1 MDSKALQIIDKELK
15 FDRQGISIIKSMMFV
30 YAIMKSKTPRPVYI
44 EGMVKPVAYLES
56 LYELAE
62 QSIPKLQRPCGKEFI
77 EIINQCLDD
86 FDPNVSDSHATTVS
100 ILWALDNLTIYDIQ
114 KYFISDT
121 FFSTERFPEIAP
133 DSLNELA
140 IELLA
145 NYHKQ
150 RWLDMGC
157 GQGNLLARL
166 RNEVPGDPLYGID
179 VNADCSLISKIHLY
193 FEYAHYQIIQEN
205 VLFRSYEEFV
215 DVAFANLPFLTRL
228 AKESEDYN
236 AYNKYVGDLR
246 SVQNA
251 DWIFADRLLQCIKD
265 RGIIIMTEG
274 SLMNTVDLEQ
284 RKNIIDKNL
293 VEGVI
298 KLPSSIFANL
308 SISLS
313 LVIFNKRKKD
323 NTIKFLDATQ
333 MCKCGRR
340 LSELNVDEIANAY
353 RSPTESLS
361 VDIEEIVKN
370 DYSLQVKQYVIVN
383 GLVLKNATALETLV
397 QDVFRGA
404 QIPASVID
412 EESKIGFCEK
422 TCRLISVG
430 DIKNGTFN
438 FADLQIIKD
447 SDKYDRYVLKEGDVL
462 VSAKGTKIKTAVVS
476 NTYFSKIIATGSLI
490 VIRCDQEK
498 LNPYYLKAFFDSR
511 NGAKLLDSIQSG
523 TSIISINAS
532 ALMKMKISL
541 LDKADQ
547 DGIASSY
554 VTTLGRFLV
563 TSERLRKLERS
574 LGTVFDDYTR
584 KSKRKKANND

>member
-476 NTYFSKIIATGSLI
+476 NTHFSKIIATGSLI